1 MSGSTGGQAR
11 SDWETRIGRRV
22 GRIASLG
29 GVELP
34 PPTGLSA
41 EAGRGQVTLRW
52 EPVDG
57 AAGYLVHAAS
67 EAAGPFEPLDHGGR
81 DVLSVPHA
89 PYVDTTAKPGERRWY
104 AVASVEDVDR
114 VGELSA
120 PVEVTA
126 AGDGDGA
133 VEVAVDARG
142 VAGELARPW
151 RPMIG
156 SEHLSYMH
164 STDTSG
170 GRPVGEELQAALRA
184 AHDVLGVETV
194 RAHAIL
200 CDDLGVYREVG
211 GLPVHDFS
219 GVDRVYDTVLD
230 LGLRPV
236 VELSYM
242 PRDLA
247 SDPSKTVFEYGAI
260 VSPPKDWDRWHA
272 LVRDLVAH
280 LVDRYGLGEVR
291 DRWSFEVWNEPNLE
305 VFWSGTPEEYFRLYD
320 LSVAAVRSV
329 DPALRV
335 GGPASA
341 ASGWVEELLDHVD
354 RSGAALD
361 FVSTHTYGSPPLDL
375 RPALARHGRAGTPIW
390 WTEWGVSPTH
400 FDAAS
405 DSVFGAVF
413 LLRGMASA
421 MDRIEALSYWVVS
434 DHFEELGRPPAL
446 LHGGFGLRTVGDL
459 RKPRWWALELLSR
472 LGPSRLAVAVSGDG
486 GGSLVE
492 ALAARAAGG
501 TIGVL
506 VWNGTLDQSRA
517 GGDPGL
523 SREVTVRVSGLEDG
537 VGHELRHYRV
547 DASHS
552 NISDAWAR
560 IGGGVDWP
568 SDDAQWAELR
578 AADRLD
584 ELRPAEHVSAAGGSW
599 STQFDLPMPAISY
612 LELRPQR

>member
-1 MSGSTGGQAR
+1 MEGSGAR
-11 SDWETRIGRRV
+11 VDWETRVGRRT
-22 GRIASLG
+22 GRVAS
-29 GVELP
+29 VSADELP
-34 PPTGLSA
+34 APAGLRA
-41 EAGRGQVTLRW
+41 VAGRGHVTLDW
-52 EPVDG
+52 DPVEG
-57 AAGYLVHAAS
+57 VAGYLVYAAP
-67 EAAGPFEPLDHGGR
+67 EEKGPFEPLDHGGR
-81 DVLSVPHA
+81 DVLSVPHG
-89 PYVDTTAKPGERRWY
+89 PYVDTTVAGGERRWY
-104 AVASVEDVDR
+104 AVASVLDIDR
-114 VGELSA
+114 VGDMSD
-120 PVEVTA
+120 PVLGGPP
-126 AGDGDGA
+126 AGTGA
-133 VEVAVDARG
+133 VEVVVDARR
-142 VAGELARPW
+142 ADGELARPW

-156 SEHLSYMH
+156 SEHLSHML
-164 STDTSG
+164 STDKSG
-170 GRPVGEELQAALRA
+170 GRPIGSELQAALRA
-184 AHDVLGVETV
+184 AHEVLGVETV

-200 CDDLGVYREVG
+200 CDDLGVYREVDG
-211 GLPVHDFS
+211 EAVHDFT
-219 GVDRVYDTVLD
+219 GVDRVYDTLRE

-236 VELSYM
+236 VELSFM

-247 SDPSKTVFEYGAI
+247 ADPSKTVFEYGAI
-260 VSPPKDWDRWHA
+260 VSPPKDWERWHA
-272 LVRDLVAH
+272 LIHGLVAH
-280 LVDRYGLGEVR
+280 LVDRYGLDEVR
-291 DRWSFEVWNEPNLE
+291 NRWSFEVWNEPNLE

-320 LSVAAVRSV
+320 LSVAAVHSV

-421 MDRIEALSYWVVS
+421 MDRVEALSYWVVS

-446 LHGGFGLRTVGDL
+446 LHGGFGLRTVGDM

-486 GGSLVE
+486 GGSLAE
-492 ALAARAAGG
+492 ALAARGADG
-501 TIGVL
+501 TIGML

-517 GGDPGL
+517 GGDPAL
-523 SREVTVRVSGLEDG
+523 SREVTVRLSGLEDR
-537 VGHELRHYRV
+537 VGYELRHYRV

-560 IGGGVDWP
+560 IGGGADWP

-584 ELRPAEHVSAAGGSW
+584 EFRPADHVSAAGGSW